1 MRWKPPLFAHV
12 MLWFLVNLGVVALA
26 GFLLLGYGGKA
37 GVESFLAGQ
46 AKPRL
51 TALAAAVTGELRASP
66 RDRWPEVLARLGDAF
81 GVTLGLTRPDG
92 QAIVENGV
100 APPEDVRQRLAATTG
115 PGPMPP
121 GPPFPRPGGRW
132 RDEDAPGPPGPPDR
146 PFRGDIARRAEPRLL
161 FFTKTDGTPAYWAA
175 LAIHG
180 LPPEREP
187 GPGFGAPAML
197 LVGLPT
203 LAAGGLVTDPA
214 MLAALAAGVILVS
227 ALIWW
232 PFVRAV
238 KRRLGE
244 MNRATASL
252 ADGEFDVSLH
262 PGNVRELAALAES
275 IESMAARLKAHVTG
289 QRRFLGDVAHELCSP
304 LARLEMG
311 LGILENRLADESAA
325 RDPLDGVREETR
337 EIAGLV
343 EELLSFSKATLTRGT
358 AALEAVPLRA
368 ALAEAASREQVAD
381 VKLDVAGELAVMAN
395 PAMLRRAL
403 ANLFRNARQHGGGGP
418 VDATASAEGDE
429 VVLTIA
435 DSGPGVPGDVLD
447 RLFEPFFRPDDSRAR
462 ETGGTGLGLAIV
474 KSCIQACGGSVQL
487 HNRQPHGL
495 AARIRLA
502 RATARGSSD
511 YL

>member
-1 MRWKPPLFAHV
+1 

-92 QAIVENGV
+92 QAI
-100 APPEDVRQRLAATTG
+100 APDGFALPVDVRQRMAAAPG
-115 PGPMPP
+115 PGPLPP
-121 GPPFPRPGGRW
+121 GPPFPRTGGRW
-132 RDEDAPGPPGPPDR
+132 HGEAAPGPPDR
-146 PFRGDIARRAEPRLL
+146 SPGGDRIRRAEARLL
-161 FFTKTDGTPAYWAA
+161 FFAKSGGKPAYWAA

-180 LPPEREP
+180 MPSERDP
-187 GPGFGAPAML
+187 GPGFGTPAVL

-214 MLAALAAGVILVS
+214 MLAAVIAGTILVS

-238 KRRLGE
+238 NRRLGE

-252 ADGEFDVSLH
+252 ADGEFDVSLR

-289 QRRFLGDVAHELCSP
+289 QRRFLGDVAHELCAP

-311 LGILENRLADESAA
+311 LGILENRLEDTSGA
-325 RDPLDGVREETR
+325 RDALAGAREETR

-343 EELLSFSKATLTRGT
+343 EELLSFSKAALTRGT

-368 ALAEAASREQVAD
+368 ALADAAAREQIPD
-381 VKLDVAGELAVMAN
+381 VKMDIDAGLTVMAN

-403 ANLFRNARQHGGGGP
+403 SNIFRNARQHATDGP
-418 VDATASAEGDE
+418 VEATASVEGDE

-435 DSGPGVPGDVLD
+435 DSGPGVPEEMLD
-447 RLFEPFFRPDDSRAR
+447 RLFEPFFRPDASRAR

-474 KSCIQACGGSVQL
+474 KSCILACGGSVQL
-487 HNRQPHGL
+487 FNRQPHGL

-502 RATARGSSD
+502 LASSCVPCEEKE
-511 YL
+511 